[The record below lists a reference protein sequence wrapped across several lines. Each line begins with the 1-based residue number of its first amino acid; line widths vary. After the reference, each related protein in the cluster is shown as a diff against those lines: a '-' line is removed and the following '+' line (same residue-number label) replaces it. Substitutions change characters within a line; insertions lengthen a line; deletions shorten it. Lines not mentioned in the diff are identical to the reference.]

1 MSVMPRRIGEPQ
13 RMSGFGQ
20 IPAWRVPLSEEP
32 DAQWRLRF
40 LERAHTSGLFHRSA
54 ISIESATL
62 VFEIE
67 APALAQACEQIDEW
81 IAEANGEMPRA
92 QAPTQ
97 QATTI
102 LVVDDEPVTGPLVH
116 DALEPGGYVVLHTV
130 DPLEAIRMAR
140 HRPGPIHLL
149 LTDVVMPLMD
159 GRELARRILTL
170 RPDMKILLMS
180 GYEVS
185 GLAETGWPF
194 IAKPF
199 RLAQLQEKVRD
210 ALEGRADPPSRLDRR
225 P

>member
-1 MSVMPRRIGEPQ
+1 MARRVGAPERI
-13 RMSGFGQ
+13 SGFGQ

-67 APALAQACEQIDEW
+67 APALAQACERIDEW
-81 IAEANGEMPRA
+81 IAEANGETPRV

-97 QATTI
+97 QATTV

-116 DALEPGGYVVLHTV
+116 DALEPAGYVVLRTV